1 MKSVKSIPPHAESH
15 LASVVVVVVI
25 ARGAWLRSGVNS
37 LKELARLP
45 KVVAQVFRKS
55 TNRVVGIRALGQ
67 LSFSGWKR
75 S

>member
-15 LASVVVVVVI
+15 LASVVVVVI